1 MHIPLCLSRL
11 LSQRPALSHN
21 AAARRPRS
29 DGQVLVIFAISV
41 LVLIFFIGLAVDAGS
56 LYITYGQLKRG
67 IDAAAVSAAN
77 TFKRGEDLTS
87 MTAAAQEVLR
97 LQNMDMSQ
105 LNLQVSICDN
115 DGDGET
121 DADLATSAPD
131 FYARCP
137 KSGEA
142 PRKLVWVQATLRAP
156 FYFLTLMGFHGV
168 DLSSFSIAEAAPVDL
183 VLVLDVSES
192 MGLESAD
199 YNSLADYNP
208 DLTCNNYVVNSSED
222 PDSTLACKPLWN
234 AKKAASA
241 LINNTLYQGYDR
253 VSVITFDSQA
263 RVVFDLTSDLNQAD
277 SRLWSD
283 VTLHDDPYV
292 YKIWSKWLDQWN
304 YDPTAGA
311 YVQTRQ
317 FLFNPVN
324 PEDRDGDGRD
334 ADDPGV
340 LGYSCPDPTTMSPAQ
355 YDQIM
360 ADRWWDYNPGNTD
373 TSKDVPGSQVDPYGW
388 GGVPCDDDNVLDAY
402 DWDSDGVYTSTDT
415 AMANAY
421 YNRYVLYYNGGA
433 TPTIFPSLSPL
444 STCTGCGLRLANNE
458 FKKYGRPGAVWVMVF
473 LSDGDANL
481 SDTAGSGEATFH
493 IGDTP
498 NTGGAIG
505 SSFHSGFCNSQLGQT
520 WWLGPGWCKDS
531 DFTPRYCLYETAA
544 NDPLH
549 LYKRMD
555 ECPSDS
561 TKIWVQADTSEVR
574 KYSVVDYA
582 RDMADA
588 AVQEN
593 EMAIYTIGLNVD
605 ANSSAEKL
613 LRYIAWVGDDPYRD
627 REDPCDGAAT
637 GTSCGQYY
645 YSTASDLARIFD
657 DIASRIY
664 TKISE

>member
-1 MHIPLCLSRL
+1 M
-11 LSQRPALSHN
+11 
-21 AAARRPRS
+21 ARFWLFSP
-29 DGQVLVIFAISV
+29 SV

-208 DLTCNNYVVNSSED
+208 DLTCTNYVVNSSED

-263 RVVFDLTSDLNQAD
+263 RVVFDLTSDLNRRIAVCGVMLPCMTTR
-277 SRLWSD
+277 SSINL
-283 VTLHDDPYV
+283 
-292 YKIWSKWLDQWN
+292 SKWLDQWN

-311 YVQTRQ
+311 TSRRANSCSIRLTR
-317 FLFNPVN
+317 
-324 PEDRDGDGRD
+324 
-334 ADDPGV
+334 
-340 LGYSCPDPTTMSPAQ
+340 
-355 YDQIM
+355 
-360 ADRWWDYNPGNTD
+360 
-373 TSKDVPGSQVDPYGW
+373 K
-388 GGVPCDDDNVLDAY
+388 
-402 DWDSDGVYTSTDT
+402 T
-415 AMANAY
+415 A
-421 YNRYVLYYNGGA
+421 
-433 TPTIFPSLSPL
+433 
-444 STCTGCGLRLANNE
+444 
-458 FKKYGRPGAVWVMVF
+458 
-473 LSDGDANL
+473 
-481 SDTAGSGEATFH
+481 TA
-493 IGDTP
+493 
-498 NTGGAIG
+498 
-505 SSFHSGFCNSQLGQT
+505 
-520 WWLGPGWCKDS
+520 
-531 DFTPRYCLYETAA
+531 TAA
-544 NDPLH
+544 MQMIPACWAIPARTPPPCRPRNTTRLWP
-549 LYKRMD
+549 
-555 ECPSDS
+555 
-561 TKIWVQADTSEVR
+561 T
-574 KYSVVDYA
+574 VV
-582 RDMADA
+582 
-588 AVQEN
+588 
-593 EMAIYTIGLNVD
+593 GLQP
-605 ANSSAEKL
+605 
-613 LRYIAWVGDDPYRD
+613 R
-627 REDPCDGAAT
+627 
-637 GTSCGQYY
+637 QYGY
-645 YSTASDLARIFD
+645 F
-657 DIASRIY
+657 
-664 TKISE
+664 